1 MVVYTIGHS
10 TRSASEFA
18 QILRAYRI
26 ELIADIRTIPRSRH
40 NPQYDQHALNRLLA
54 NEGIEYVHLAAL
66 GGLKHPQKG
75 SPNTGWRNASFRG
88 YADYMQTQEFARA
101 IDDLIARASR
111 KTTALLCAE
120 AVPWRCHR
128 SLVGDALVVRH
139 VDVQDILDEKHARPH
154 QLTPWARVEGLKI
167 TYPKSEDR

>member
-1 MVVYTIGHS
+1 MVIYTIGHS
-10 TRSASEFA
+10 TRSAGEFA
-18 QILRAYRI
+18 QILHAYRI

-40 NPQYDQHALNRLLA
+40 NPQYDQHTLDRLLA

-66 GGLKHPQKG
+66 GGLRHRQKG